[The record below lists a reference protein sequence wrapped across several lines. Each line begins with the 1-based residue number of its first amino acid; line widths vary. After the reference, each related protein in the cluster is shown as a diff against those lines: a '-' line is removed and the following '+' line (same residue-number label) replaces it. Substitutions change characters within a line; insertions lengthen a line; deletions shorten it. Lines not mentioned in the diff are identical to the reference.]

1 MMEMHEN
8 HKYIESLFFV
18 QVRDMG
24 RRKASTSDFFD
35 Y

>member
-18 QVRDMG
+18 QVKNIT
-24 RRKASTSDFFD
+24 RRKPSTYDLWG
-35 Y
+35 